1 LKIYTKGGDK
11 GSTSL
16 LGGRR
21 VPKYHL
27 KIEAYGPVDE
37 LMAFVAVVM
46 DSYQNDYYRDFL
58 SWVLDRLMTISSIL
72 ASDCDDCPDQL
83 PQLTVSDIQ
92 KLELEID
99 KMEEKLT
106 PLRTFILPGGNITAS
121 YCHVARTITRRA
133 ERIIVRLNEEFST
146 DELVIKY
153 LNRLSDFFFVLSRL
167 IISDLQLKENVWKP
181 QL

>member
-1 LKIYTKGGDK
+1 
-11 GSTSL
+11 
-16 LGGRR
+16 
-21 VPKYHL
+21 
-27 KIEAYGPVDE
+27 
-37 LMAFVAVVM
+37 
-46 DSYQNDYYRDFL
+46 
-58 SWVLDRLMTISSIL
+58 
-72 ASDCDDCPDQL
+72 
-83 PQLTVSDIQ
+83 LTVSDIQ